1 MNGLDWTLTAIVL
14 LFAGI
19 GALRGLIAE
28 VLSFVAW
35 ISAAVLAWLFYDGVA
50 VWFMEHIAEPL
61 LRQIA
66 AFVAIF
72 VVAFALLSALSF
84 ILRRFYFAASL
95 TTGMRGLGALL
106 GAVRG
111 IVVVTVVVLLAG
123 LTRFPQEPQWR
134 ASILAPHVES
144 LATDVVQYF
153 PGEVARQFRYQ

>member
-28 VLSFVAW
+28 ALSFLAW
-35 ISAAVLAWLFYDGVA
+35 ILAAVLAWLFYDGVA
-50 VWFMEHIAEPL
+50 VWFMERIAEPL
-61 LRQIA
+61 LREIVA
-66 AFVAIF
+66 AVAIF
-72 VVAFALLSALSF
+72 VVTFALLSVVSF

-95 TTGMRGLGALL
+95 TTGMRSFGALL

-111 IVVVTVVVLLAG
+111 VVVVTVVVLLTG
-123 LTRFPQEPQWR
+123 LTRFPQESWWR
-134 ASILAPHVES
+134 ASLLAPHLES

-153 PGEVARQFRYQ
+153 PGKVARQFRYQ